1 MMKNWKAQ
9 VSIGLVVMVLAF
21 LIAVQFKSVT
31 KNYEAMQQTSIR
43 TEELQA
49 DLKKEREK
57 SDDLQRQLDAYKNEV
72 EEYRKEAETSSGY
85 YKLLSEQLTKAEIM
99 AGLVDV
105 QGQGIVVTLND
116 SQKRTGDNIT
126 DLNVTL
132 IHEDDLRRVVNE
144 LSAAGAE
151 AIAINDSR
159 IVSNSAIRCVG
170 PVILV
175 NDEKMAPPYTV
186 KAIGKPDQLT
196 AALNLNGGVIEM
208 LRAFGFEVSIQQ
220 QSDIVIPK
228 YNGTVTFQD
237 AVPIEK
243 EETAQ

>member
-228 YNGTVTFQD
+228 YNGTATFQD